1 MNDTYKKVEIIFYGN
16 NLSFQSI
23 EEYQDNL
30 VITVSDIMVLT
41 LFQGKTVLDLYIN
54 EAYFGDISN
63 QNLEPFFTSIMNN
76 GFVFVF
82 YRKPKGIRK
91 IVYSTETKDWYERNK
106 SKLQKERGIK
116 VMTMNEVLID
126 TY

>member
-1 MNDTYKKVEIIFYGN
+1 MNDTYKKIEIIFYGN

-23 EEYQDNL
+23 EENKDNL

-41 LFQGKTVLDLYIN
+41 LFKGRTVLDFYVN

-63 QNLEPFFTSIMNN
+63 QSLELFFTSIMNN
-76 GFVFVF
+76 DFVFVF
-82 YRKPKGIRK
+82 YRKPRGLRK
-91 IVYSTETKDWYERNK
+91 TTYSTETKEWFNK
-106 SKLQKERGIK
+106 NKNKLEKERGIK